1 MNALINLKDCKEF
14 MVVTIN
20 NKDHQIK
27 LAGTIDDPYFCGSDV
42 CVVLGYVDIKKALQ
56 RCVDDKDDK
65 KSLKELNNEVG
76 AADAPTSILGKYHKI
91 LSFNDGRA
99 VYVSEAGLYN
109 LIMSSQAPFAKEFR
123 KLVCKVI
130 LPSIRK
136 YGSYTLEKE
145 FKEKLALKDKT
156 EQELKEQVQ
165 KAEIAAKK
173 AESRALTLEALSVAH
188 RERLKNQIFYIVTT
202 KAIAKDGEFKIGG
215 IEPKGISTKSAVQKR
230 LASYNTGTSGV
241 HPETRFYFVA
251 LFEVS
256 NYRQVEARV
265 KELLAPFRSKRHSNS
280 ENFNLHFNILKP
292 LIDMI
297 VENYNEEIDKLN
309 EFVKAIL
316 DSHTTEYI
324 EHVIPDAVDIDNIP
338 GEYNVVV
345 VKRKFG
351 EQVNKKVKMSEL
363 SDEELKEL
371 LSHVV
376 DGMVKNRTTVE
387 IKRTEVEKVLDNN
400 YVLKDHKNRIWGLM
414 KGIIEKA
421 GRKPKYN

>member
-1 MNALINLKDCKEF
+1 MNQLINLSGDF
-14 MVVTIN
+14 VTFDVGEKKKQKVKIV
-20 NKDHQIK
+20 
-27 LAGTIDDPYFCGSDV
+27 GTFKQPYFCGRDV
-42 CVVLGYVDIKKALQ
+42 CEILGYENIKDALFKN
-56 RCVDDKDDK
+56 VKLK
-65 KSLKELNNEVG
+65 HKKELKKLSEELVCTAHTNSFGSEHLKNL
-76 AADAPTSILGKYHKI
+76 SYHSGK
-91 LSFNDGRA
+91 A
-99 VYVSEAGLYN
+99 VYVNEPGLYS
-109 LIMSSQAPFAKEFR
+109 LIMKSKASFAEAFQD
-123 KLVCKVI
+123 LVYEVI
-130 LPSIRK
+130 LPSIRQH
-136 YGSYTLEKE
+136 GTYTLEKE
-145 FKEKLALKDKT
+145 FEEKLSI
-156 EQELKEQVQ
+156 EQ
-165 KAEIAAKK
+165 KARMK

-316 DSHTTEYI
+316 DSHTIEYI

-338 GEYNVVV
+338 GEYDVVV

-351 EQVNKKVKMSEL
+351 EQVNKKIKMSEL
-363 SDEELKEL
+363 GDEELKEL

-376 DGMVKNRTTVE
+376 DEMIKNRTSVE
-387 IKRTEVEKVLDNN
+387 IKRTEVEKVLDSN
-400 YVLKDHKNRIWGLM
+400 YVLKDHKNRIWSLM

>member
-1 MNALINLKDCKEF
+1 MD
-14 MVVTIN
+14 
-20 NKDHQIK
+20 
-27 LAGTIDDPYFCGSDV
+27 
-42 CVVLGYVDIKKALQ
+42 
-56 RCVDDKDDK
+56 
-65 KSLKELNNEVG
+65 
-76 AADAPTSILGKYHKI
+76 SIKI
-91 LSFNDGRA
+91 LTI
-99 VYVSEAGLYN
+99 LKN
-109 LIMSSQAPFAKEFR
+109 LIYE
-123 KLVCKVI
+123 VI
-130 LPSIRK
+130 LPSIRQH
-136 YGSYTLEKE
+136 GTYTLEKE
-145 FKEKLALKDKT
+145 FEEKLSI
-156 EQELKEQVQ
+156 EQ
-165 KAEIAAKK
+165 KARKEAEMAAKK

-230 LASYNTGTSGV
+230 LVSYNTGTSGV

-265 KELLAPFRSKRHSNS
+265 KELLALFRSKRHSNS

-292 LIDMI
+292 LIEMI

-338 GEYNVVV
+338 GEYDVVV

-363 SDEELKEL
+363 SDDELKEL

-376 DGMVKNRTTVE
+376 DEMVKNRTTVE
-387 IKRTEVEKVLDNN
+387 IKRTEVEKVLDDN

-414 KGIIEKA
+414 KRIIEKA

>member
-1 MNALINLKDCKEF
+1 MNQLINFNTPTDYITFDISSTSSRVK
-14 MVVTIN
+14 I
-20 NKDHQIK
+20 I
-27 LAGTIDDPYFCGSDV
+27 GTHKSLYFCGKDV
-42 CVVLGYVDIKKALQ
+42 CKILGYKTNNALYTNVKNKYKKNL
-56 RCVDDKDDK
+56 KT
-65 KSLKELNNEVG
+65 LKEEFSCVENCNSFGSEHFKNL
-76 AADAPTSILGKYHKI
+76 TYHSGK
-91 LSFNDGRA
+91 A
-99 VYVSEAGLYN
+99 VYVNEPGLYS
-109 LIMSSQAPFAKEFR
+109 LIMKSKAPFAEAFQD
-123 KLVCKVI
+123 LVYEVI
-130 LPSIRK
+130 LPSIRQH
-136 YGSYTLEKE
+136 GTYTLEKE
-145 FKEKLALKDKT
+145 FEEKLSI
-156 EQELKEQVQ
+156 EQ
-165 KAEIAAKK
+165 KARKEAEMAAKK

-215 IEPKGISTKSAVQKR
+215 IEPKGLSTKSAVQKR
-230 LASYNTGTSGV
+230 LVSYNTGTSGV

-265 KELLAPFRSKRHSNS
+265 KELLAPFRSKRHPNS

-292 LIDMI
+292 LIEMI

-338 GEYNVVV
+338 GEYDVVV

-351 EQVNKKVKMSEL
+351 EQVDKKVKMSEL
-363 SDEELKEL
+363 SDDELKEL

-376 DGMVKNRTTVE
+376 DEMVKNRTTVE

>member
-1 MNALINLKDCKEF
+1 MQSLINLSGDY
-14 MVVTIN
+14 VVFDVGHKKSQKVKIV
-20 NKDHQIK
+20 
-27 LAGTIDDPYFCGSDV
+27 GTHKNPWFCGKDV
-42 CVVLGYVDIKKALQ
+42 CEILEYKNIPDAFYKHVKPKHKK
-56 RCVDDKDDK
+56 D
-65 KSLKELNNEVG
+65 LKTLSEEVICDSQMTFFG
-76 AADAPTSILGKYHKI
+76 RKYFQN
-91 LSFNDGRA
+91 LSYNDGKA
-99 VYVSEAGLYN
+99 VYINEPGLYS
-109 LIMSSQAPFAKEFR
+109 LIMHSKTSFAEAFQDF
-123 KLVCKVI
+123 VYEVI
-130 LPSIRK
+130 LPSIRQH
-136 YGSYTLEKE
+136 GTYTLEKE
-145 FKEKLALKDKT
+145 FEEKLSI
-156 EQELKEQVQ
+156 EQ
-165 KAEIAAKK
+165 KARKEAEMAAKK

-230 LASYNTGTSGV
+230 LVSYNTGTSGV

-292 LIDMI
+292 LIEMI

-316 DSHTTEYI
+316 DSHTTDPTGGTLRVQYI

-338 GEYNVVV
+338 GEYDVVV

-351 EQVNKKVKMSEL
+351 EQVNNKVKMSEL
-363 SDEELKEL
+363 TDDELKEL
-371 LSHVV
+371 LSHVI
-376 DGMVKNRTTVE
+376 DEMVKNRTTVE

>member
-1 MNALINLKDCKEF
+1 MYNLLFIANNKSSFTKNPWFCGKDVCEILEYKDVKNVLFRHVKLKYKKDLKTLAEEVVISPTTFFGLNNLKNLSYNTGK
-14 MVVTIN
+14 TIY
-20 NKDHQIK
+20 I
-27 LAGTIDDPYFCGSDV
+27 
-42 CVVLGYVDIKKALQ
+42 
-56 RCVDDKDDK
+56 
-65 KSLKELNNEVG
+65 NE
-76 AADAPTSILGKYHKI
+76 P
-91 LSFNDGRA
+91 
-99 VYVSEAGLYN
+99 GLYS
-109 LIMSSQAPFAKEFR
+109 LIMHSKTSFAETFQD
-123 KLVCKVI
+123 LVYEVI
-130 LPSIRK
+130 LPSIRQH
-136 YGSYTLEKE
+136 GTYTLEKE
-145 FKEKLALKDKT
+145 FEEKLALKDKT

-165 KAEIAAKK
+165 KAEMAAKK

-230 LASYNTGTSGV
+230 LISYNTGTSGV

-256 NYRQVEARV
+256 NYRQVETRV

-292 LIDMI
+292 LIEMI

-338 GEYNVVV
+338 GEYDVVV

-376 DGMVKNRTTVE
+376 DEMVKNRTSVE